1 MDAYVSVLSGC
12 IVGEGSFAVGQLY
25 TKEIDMKN
33 INSVIPDIY
42 KRMTTPAKID
52 QKNIDSFLVNTTD
65 LLKKYLEQERNQ
77 GTRTNLR
84 MSLIGRADRRIWM
97 DINGPKKQR
106 DISFSMLM
114 RFLYG
119 SIVEELLLFLVKEAG
134 HSVTDEQKKVNIS
147 GVDGHMDCKIDGEVV
162 DVKSSSDYSFRKFKR
177 GFDEGEDDFGY
188 IGQISGYVE
197 AEGKDKG
204 YFLALNKSSGDI
216 ALLEVT
222 DFDLINA
229 KARIKHIRSFL
240 QDTTNKPEACHEPIP
255 DGKSGNMQLARVCV
269 FCEYKTDCW
278 PKLRA
283 FKYSNGVKYLTSV
296 EKEPKVEEINV

>member
-1 MDAYVSVLSGC
+1 
-12 IVGEGSFAVGQLY
+12 
-25 TKEIDMKN
+25 MKN
-33 INSVIPDIY
+33 IHDVIPDIY
-42 KRMTTPAKID
+42 KRMTTPTKIK
-52 QKNIDSFLVNTTD
+52 QGNMDSFLVNTTE
-65 LLKKYLEQERNQ
+65 LLKRYLEQERNQ
-77 GTRTNLR
+77 EGRANLR
-84 MSLIGRADRRIWM
+84 MSLIGKADRKIWM
-97 DINGPKKQR
+97 DINGPKKER
-106 DISFSMLM
+106 ELSFNTLM

-119 SIVEELLLFLVKEAG
+119 SIVEELLLFLVKESG
-134 HSVTDEQKKVNIS
+134 HSVTDEQKKVTIS

-177 GFDEGEDDFGY
+177 GFEDGEDDFGY
-188 IGQISGYVE
+188 IGQISGYAE

-204 YFLALNKSSGDI
+204 YFLALNKSSGDL

-229 KARIKHIRSFL
+229 ADRIKHIRSFL
-240 QDTTNKPEACHEPIP
+240 QDTINKPEVCKEPIP

-283 FKYSNGVKYLTSV
+283 FKYSNGVKYLTKI
-296 EKEPKVEEINV
+296 EREPKVEEINVRSLI